1 MPPRKSFP
9 LRLSPELYEELR
21 RWADQEFRSVNA
33 QIEFLLRE
41 AVRRVGECRVDV
53 YAVATVQEEV
63 GLRGARTD
71 GSDFPDGVE
80 LLRSRAYPVLMAPAG
95 ARLAVAVRTFGD
107 ASADLGESVTA
118 TLAGSLAEAG
128 ADG

>member
-41 AVRRVGECRVDV
+41 AVRERKGKTRDTNDEK
-53 YAVATVQEEV
+53 
-63 GLRGARTD
+63 
-71 GSDFPDGVE
+71 
-80 LLRSRAYPVLMAPAG
+80 
-95 ARLAVAVRTFGD
+95 
-107 ASADLGESVTA
+107 
-118 TLAGSLAEAG
+118 
-128 ADG
+128 